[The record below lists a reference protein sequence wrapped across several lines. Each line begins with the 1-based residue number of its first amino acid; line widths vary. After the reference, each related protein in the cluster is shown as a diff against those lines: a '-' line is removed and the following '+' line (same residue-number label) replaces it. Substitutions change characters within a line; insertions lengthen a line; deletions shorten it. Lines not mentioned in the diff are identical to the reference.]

1 MSATSRPQDLHL
13 LTSLTNS
20 QPFGSG
26 KLLLTPSR
34 VLGPLERNLGFV
46 ILSFHLF
53 LELTRTI
60 QFGEQDIPGLRF
72 LTIIDAIYSCFCRS
86 FDSHRTIR
94 IQLLRDPDPQ
104 LSPRNDHT
112 RMPVRLPVV
121 GLALNWP
128 TA

>member
-13 LTSLTNS
+13 LTSLTNF

-26 KLLLTPSR
+26 KPLLTPSH

-60 QFGEQDIPGLRF
+60 QFGEQDIPGLHF
-72 LTIIDAIYSCFCRS
+72 PTIIGAIQTHFYLCFYRS
-86 FDSHRTIR
+86 FGSHHTII
-94 IQLLRDPDPQ
+94 IQFLRDPDTQ
-104 LSPRNDHT
+104 LLPRNDHYLKG
-112 RMPVRLPVV
+112 PYFP
-121 GLALNWP
+121 
-128 TA
+128 